1 MDTLSFY
8 ELFNIKNI
16 NKSNIILSELILG
29 IIYM

>member
-16 NKSNIILSELILG
+16 NKSDIILSELILG